1 MFFCYSPW
9 SSREVR
15 VSLVAIDECEALNIC
30 PTSASDFACVVLSLA
45 CVERILTERR
55 SGK

>member
-1 MFFCYSPW
+1 VFFCYSPW

>member
-1 MFFCYSPW
+1 MFSCYSPC

-30 PTSASDFACVVLSLA
+30 PTSASDVVCVVLSLA
-45 CVERILTERR
+45 CVKRILTERR
-55 SGK
+55 SGN